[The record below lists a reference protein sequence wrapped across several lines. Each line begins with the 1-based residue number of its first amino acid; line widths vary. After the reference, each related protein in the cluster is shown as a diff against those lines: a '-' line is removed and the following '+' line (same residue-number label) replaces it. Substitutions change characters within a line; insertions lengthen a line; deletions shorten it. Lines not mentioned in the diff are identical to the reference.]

1 MSSSGR
7 RDRRRR
13 SNSANFEMLHG
24 QHVIGAALAARRRRF
39 HRLLVRHGEVRDDI
53 KPLIDLARAMAIPV
67 EAMEGRALADIAAS
81 DDVGFQGLV
90 LEAGPLPVLDR
101 PQSLFDSAISP
112 AECSS
117 RRLVALDGVEDPR
130 NLGAIAR
137 VAESAGAI
145 GLLLTDRR
153 SPPLTPVATR
163 ASAGALEWLPVCRV
177 PNLSRALDGL
187 KKSGVWVVSADPD
200 ASDTLFG
207 LPDRLLSGDV
217 VVVLGAEGSGLRPSI
232 REQVD
237 HPVRIPMLGRT
248 ESLNVATAA
257 AVILFEMVRRSRQ
270 FGSSSGSI

>member
-13 SNSANFEMLHG
+13 SNSAHLEMLHG
-24 QHVIGAALAARRRRF
+24 QHVISAALAARRRRF
-39 HRLLVRHGEVRDDI
+39 HRLLVRHGEMRDDV
-53 KPLIDLARAMAIPV
+53 KPLVDLARAMAIPV
-67 EAMEGRALADIAAS
+67 ESMEGRALAEIAAS

-112 AECSS
+112 TECRS
-117 RRLVALDGVEDPR
+117 RWLVALDGVEDPR

-163 ASAGALEWLPVCRV
+163 ASAGALEWLPICRV
-177 PNLSRALDGL
+177 PNLSRALEGL

-200 ASDTLFG
+200 AQDTLFG

-257 AVILFEMVRRSRQ
+257 AVILFEMVRRSKQ
-270 FGSSSGSI
+270 FESRIGSA